1 MFADQLNTQRLNLL
15 KDYQEIA
22 DRLEK
27 LEKQIRTLYDSL
39 PHVSL
44 SAIEVARSIEQYK
57 RIQKDLQQP
66 QERMAQVGEN
76 IQYYHQARQLLM
88 QAQSLQQRL
97 ENAPADIAMPFVNAL
112 QAWSLQVTSELSSV
126 KLGGLKRE
134 PQWREQ
140 FESIE
145 REFTQQLKE
154 EEVRFISIQENYQ
167 AFLHHAFPYVRIWP
181 DIVFN
186 ATQPQDSYKRLW
198 EGVHTFLQEAVKE
211 AHTQVQSVH
220 DRVMRL
226 LSGLDNLP
234 QSERSATHTR
244 LTGLLA
250 EIGKYIE
257 TTKKWV
263 ESVSSP
269 DFIEPVVKRGT
280 TEAAE
285 TVLHNVVANITKLT
299 EHIPEVHTLIIAD
312 EQRVLAA
319 KLSTEEIAMMA
330 LLREVARE
338 GDGIDGVELG
348 LLFQRLRGSQTANW
362 QSLASLYSKQRLSV
376 KVAPTEYE

>member
-1 MFADQLNTQRLNLL
+1 M
-15 KDYQEIA
+15 
-22 DRLEK
+22 
-27 LEKQIRTLYDSL
+27 
-39 PHVSL
+39 
-44 SAIEVARSIEQYK
+44 
-57 RIQKDLQQP
+57 
-66 QERMAQVGEN
+66 
-76 IQYYHQARQLLM
+76 
-88 QAQSLQQRL
+88 
-97 ENAPADIAMPFVNAL
+97 
-112 QAWSLQVTSELSSV
+112 
-126 KLGGLKRE
+126 
-134 PQWREQ
+134 
-140 FESIE
+140 
-145 REFTQQLKE
+145 
-154 EEVRFISIQENYQ
+154 
-167 AFLHHAFPYVRIWP
+167 
-181 DIVFN
+181 
-186 ATQPQDSYKRLW
+186 
-198 EGVHTFLQEAVKE
+198 
-211 AHTQVQSVH
+211 
-220 DRVMRL
+220 
-226 LSGLDNLP
+226 
-234 QSERSATHTR
+234 
-244 LTGLLA
+244 
-250 EIGKYIE
+250 
-257 TTKKWV
+257 